1 MSKQILRTMVGE
13 RMCPHRVFLC
23 RLVIAMPSSSELQNG
38 VALGTE
44 KTRYVS
50 SSSDELSMRRLLVG
64 DSEILS
70 ESIGKKSAIP
80 GSSRIL

>member
-1 MSKQILRTMVGE
+1 V
-13 RMCPHRVFLC
+13 
-23 RLVIAMPSSSELQNG
+23 PSSGIPLPSCDCNGRVAIVFRTPNG